1 MIVKEKNILLSQLL
15 FNCNIEKQKY
25 DFLDL
30 VSFTTQ
36 LPDTSDMS
44 ATQVRHECYTNNTS
58 AAEVKI
64 FYFNNDT
71 SEKTFS
77 HPILA
82 IWQMKECKERNN
94 FILRTTFWK
103 RLVPMPNCLLKVHH
117 KN

>member
-44 ATQVRHECYTNNTS
+44 ATQMTRVQHE
-58 AAEVKI
+58 
-64 FYFNNDT
+64 
-71 SEKTFS
+71 
-77 HPILA
+77 
-82 IWQMKECKERNN
+82 
-94 FILRTTFWK
+94 
-103 RLVPMPNCLLKVHH
+103 
-117 KN
+117 

>member
-36 LPDTSDMS
+36 LPDTSD
-44 ATQVRHECYTNNTS
+44 TS